1 MGDKHCVLDDSF
13 ACCLPI
19 MYCPLSLEL
28 ARFACKVSLR
38 ALLAKFRY
46 ALGSSENSPFNS
58 PYNTI

>member
-1 MGDKHCVLDDSF
+1 MGDKHCVLDDSL

-38 ALLAKFRY
+38 PRLVRELP
-46 ALGSSENSPFNS
+46 L
-58 PYNTI
+58 